1 MMMWLYDCKCVFNS
15 LYQIHKKKRGVELQE
30 VLWRQTQSQL
40 KNLILK
46 DKDTTKHHSAGE
58 DGD

>member
-1 MMMWLYDCKCVFNS
+1 MSVNVCLTLYIK
-15 LYQIHKKKRGVELQE
+15 YIKKRGVELQE
-30 VLWRQTQSQL
+30 LLWRQTQSQL